1 MNFKI
6 RAYKI
11 VIWILSTV
19 IIGLI
24 AVSVAVFIDGNKKN
38 FKTNLTED
46 IEILINEKGLN
57 LASIYFPDSLVGSNE
72 FEQKLKLKIG
82 ENISELKLKML
93 ASNIENTNAQGDVQI
108 SLPSNWEKID
118 EYYIFSGEIIENSVM
133 EVETKIMLPNL
144 DFKSGKT
151 AIISIVVVAG

>member
-11 VIWILSTV
+11 VIWILSAI

-24 AVSVAVFIDGNKKN
+24 AISLALFIDGNKKN

-57 LASIYFPDSLVGSNE
+57 LASIYFPDSIVGGNE

-82 ENISELKLKML
+82 EDISEIKLKML
-93 ASNIENTNAQGDVQI
+93 ASNIENTNAQGEVQI
-108 SLPSNWEKID
+108 SLPNNWERED
-118 EYYIFSGEIIENSVM
+118 EYYIFCGEIIENSVM
-133 EVETKIMLPNL
+133 EVGTKIMLPNM

-151 AIISIVVVAG
+151 AIISIVIVAG